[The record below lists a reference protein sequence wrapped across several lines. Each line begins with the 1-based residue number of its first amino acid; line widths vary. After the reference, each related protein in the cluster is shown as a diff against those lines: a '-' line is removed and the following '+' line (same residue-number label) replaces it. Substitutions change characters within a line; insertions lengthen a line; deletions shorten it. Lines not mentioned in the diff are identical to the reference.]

1 MPAENYSASIA
12 SSKTDIPIPKV
23 GPPFLSGIITKWPH
37 LHKKPL
43 YAIMTNPLSKPINKG
58 EEEGEG
64 GGTFL
69 VRYQKKKEKKLRNGE
84 SLLGNH

>member
-1 MPAENYSASIA
+1 M
-12 SSKTDIPIPKV
+12 
-23 GPPFLSGIITKWPH
+23 LGIITKWPH

-64 GGTFL
+64 CWTFFSEISE
-69 VRYQKKKEKKLRNGE
+69 REREKLRKE
-84 SLLGNH
+84 RAYLGITR